1 MQNKTVLGVDYGT
14 KRIGLALS
22 RASLA
27 IPLFVISNY
36 ENPKSK
42 PTKGVP
48 LGQIPILK
56 IKEIC
61 KTEEVGLIIMGLS
74 ENGMAEKTKEFAKR
88 LEEEIDLPLEFAD
101 ETLSSQ
107 SAEKK
112 MRAGGMKQSRRSQ
125 PMDHYAAAEILQEWL
140 DVNNAQ

>member
-1 MQNKTVLGVDYGT
+1 MNQNKTVLGVDYGT

-22 RASLA
+22 RAGLA

-42 PTKGVP
+42 
-48 LGQIPILK
+48 QIPILK

-107 SAEKK
+107 VAERK
-112 MRAGGMKQSRRSQ
+112 MRVGGMKQSRRAQ